1 MITLTATIEI
11 KRSLPNPFKLGASR
25 LGSSATFGTEVNNAQ
40 PIDLHNLLSL
50 ESELFDR
57 SDLKMPSWGIIS
69 NKGKIGFN
77 DPNKRFLGYAN
88 NGVLV
93 EGAPVKIILSNTLVN
108 GATEVVAERETDQWD
123 YDNDNRTVSVTL
135 KDDLEEW
142 QEITIDGI
150 DYDPRNPVAR
160 NLKYFYVYLWEMT
173 QGNYNMLSF
182 AQLDT
187 ETQSVLENT
196 YVQYPLLESGTLWQ
210 SWDKLAQVAQAHI
223 YKKKGVV
230 IFRCNGGN

>member
-1 MITLTATIEI
+1 MIKLTATIEI
-11 KRSLPNPFKLGASR
+11 KRSLPNPFKLGVSR
-25 LGSSATFGTEVNNAQ
+25 LGSGATFGTQVNTLQ
-40 PIDLHNLLSL
+40 EIDRHNILSL
-50 ESELFDR
+50 ENELFDR
-57 SDLKMPSWGIIS
+57 GDLKMPSWGIIS
-69 NKGKIGFN
+69 NKGKIAFN

-93 EGAPVKIILSNTLVN
+93 ESAPVKIILSNTLVA
-108 GATEVVAERETDQWD
+108 GATETVAEMESDQWD

-150 DYDPRNPVAR
+150 DYDPRNPVVR
-160 NLKYFYVYLWEMT
+160 NLKYFYVYLWNKT
-173 QGNYNMLSF
+173 KGNYKMLSF
-182 AQLDT
+182 EELDA

-196 YVQYPLLESGTLWQ
+196 YVQYPMLESGTLWQ
-210 SWDKLAQVAQAHI
+210 SWEKLAQVAQAHI

-230 IFRCNGGN
+230 IFKHNGGN